1 MTEHKKPEV
10 GEHIIFHDSRG
21 EARNAVI
28 TAVYSDT
35 CVNAVYVSG
44 DESRQDSYGRQ
55 TERTASCNH
64 KSMTGAFG
72 NYWRYPSE
80 EPREFNQPLAA

>member
-1 MTEHKKPEV
+1 MAEHKKPEV
-10 GEHIIFHDSRG
+10 GEGIIFHDPKG
-21 EARNAVI
+21 DPYNAVI

-44 DESRQDSYGRQ
+44 NPDEQDSYGRQ
-55 TERTASCNH
+55 TKRTASCNH

-80 EPREFNQPLAA
+80 EPREYNQPLAA